1 MLWRTP
7 ACRSPSG
14 CSPTQLL
21 ETEVASG
28 RDTVLGEAPPGLSFN
43 LVRFAG
49 YDPQNEDRIVLLL
62 PPRRLG
68 PDYTTVSDRGR
79 VVHIDRSRPG
89 VIERMFTLD
98 ASDDRDLVP
107 KAVSPGGG
115 IVAVLAARFVTQG
128 GDSIVTF
135 QPPPL
140 PNSTPVR
147 SPARVEMLRLA
158 ADGQRMLVFVTTS
171 YQDAE
176 TQDAALLEP
185 RTPGPTGLPANAHW
199 LTRQEGG
206 FIRGGAISAN
216 GRQAALIIQ
225 PVTGS
230 DPQPVLWTMDFDEA
244 EPQLRARRTLADL
257 GVGRTPYRARM
268 TPDELLRGLRAI
280 AEGGRPQADA
290 IGEAAIRRV
299 GARLSYAGPCVTVT
313 DAIRILGQP
322 EPDHP
327 DMRMIQPYNP
337 LSAEIFP
344 PRSHPRNGVTVR
356 YRSGLEVSLT
366 FFQQYCASAAAVG
379 ATEPAR

>member
-1 MLWRTP
+1 MRGTVLLMKSASSRCIDTYVRRYWRGAALAAVMLCAACAPVEPPPRTPVGSAPPQPYRGMPDRLLMSADGRRIAVIYIAGNRVPGVAVVDARSGEILLVRERVTPDALSPHGDRMLWRTP

-28 RDTVLGEAPPGLSFN
+28 RDTVLGEAPPRLSFLGVR
-43 LVRFAG
+43 LVG

-68 PDYTTVSDRGR
+68 PDYITVSDRGR

-98 ASDDRDLVP
+98 ASDDRDLLP

-115 IVAVLAARFVTQG
+115 IVAVLTARPVTHG

-135 QPPPL
+135 RPPPL

-185 RTPGPTGLPANAHW
+185 R
-199 LTRQEGG
+199 
-206 FIRGGAISAN
+206 S
-216 GRQAALIIQ
+216 QA
-225 PVTGS
+225 
-230 DPQPVLWTMDFDEA
+230 PQ
-244 EPQLRARRTLADL
+244 
-257 GVGRTPYRARM
+257 G
-268 TPDELLRGLRAI
+268 
-280 AEGGRPQADA
+280 
-290 IGEAAIRRV
+290 
-299 GARLSYAGPCVTVT
+299 
-313 DAIRILGQP
+313 
-322 EPDHP
+322 
-327 DMRMIQPYNP
+327 
-337 LSAEIFP
+337 FP
-344 PRSHPRNGVTVR
+344 PTHIG
-356 YRSGLEVSLT
+356 
-366 FFQQYCASAAAVG
+366 
-379 ATEPAR
+379 